1 MSNLNNFLAGKGY
14 GLKEVLTASGTW
26 NWSDA
31 GKPKKVFVRMIG
43 GSGGNAA
50 NGVGSN
56 GTSGGNT
63 VWDTGAVV
71 ATTTSTGGSG
81 ALNTSRGTTTSGM
94 PNSFSAISNSSMIEV
109 RNLLNSHYGSPN
121 NGSLTETSN
130 VWGGGYGEL
139 KEFEYEPTGNVSFT
153 IGTGG
158 TEGNT
163 NAGDGIQGAIE
174 LYY

>member
-31 GKPKKVFVRMIG
+31 GKPKKIFVRMIG
-43 GSGGNAA
+43 GAGGNAENGIGSSGGN
-50 NGVGSN
+50 
-56 GTSGGNT
+56 GGNS
-63 VWDTGAVV
+63 VWDTVPQV
-71 ATTTSTGGSG
+71 ATTTATGGNGATTSG
-81 ALNTSRGTTTSGM
+81 IATALSGM
-94 PNSFSAISNSSMIEV
+94 PNSGNVVGNQGSFCDLEI
-109 RNLLNSHYGSPN
+109 LNSHYGCPN
-121 NGSLTETSN
+121 HPKAGIITG
-130 VWGGGYGEL
+130 WQGGFGEL

-153 IGTGG
+153 IGAGG

-163 NAGDGIQGAIE
+163 NNGDGNQGAIE